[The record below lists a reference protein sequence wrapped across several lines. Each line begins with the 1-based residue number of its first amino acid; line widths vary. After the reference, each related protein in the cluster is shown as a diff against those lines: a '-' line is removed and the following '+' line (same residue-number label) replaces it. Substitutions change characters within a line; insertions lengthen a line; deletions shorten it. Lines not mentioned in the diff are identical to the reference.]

1 MMYCTSTQGYHSCNI
16 MTIYSWSSKIL
27 LGYILWW
34 WWYILCDVNHRIA
47 SKCIKNKLFFDM
59 IKLIKLNNPITYLL
73 NCWPH
78 YSWKPYM
85 TYEISIS
92 IYVSLYVGL
101 ITPSVIQILN

>member
-1 MMYCTSTQGYHSCNI
+1 MMYCTNTQGYHSCNI
-16 MTIYSWSSKIL
+16 MTIFSWSSKIL
-27 LGYILWW
+27 LGCILW
-34 WWYILCDVNHRIA
+34 CSRGVNHRIA
-47 SKCIKNKLFFDM
+47 SKCIKNKLFFDI

-85 TYEISIS
+85 TYDISIC
-92 IYVSLYVGL
+92 IYISLYVGL